1 MVISPLNH
9 MFWRS
14 IVEAILIDRHMLFYG
29 ELLVFSTIY
38 AKSSF
43 SFWSTIKISWIR
55 RCSRNEGVC
64 IRHRLGLLVRT
75 PSINGKNRLTAQLT

>member
-14 IVEAILIDRHMLFYG
+14 VAEAILIDHYILFYG
-29 ELLVFSTIY
+29 ELLVFMQKVALI
-38 AKSSF
+38 
-43 SFWSTIKISWIR
+43 FWSPIKISWIR
-55 RCSRNEGVC
+55 RCSRNKGVC

-75 PSINGKNRLTAQLT
+75 PSIKSKIRLTAQLT

>member
-14 IVEAILIDRHMLFYG
+14 VVVAILIDLNG
-29 ELLVFSTIY
+29 KLLVFMQKVALILATIR
-38 AKSSF
+38 
-43 SFWSTIKISWIR
+43 ISWIR

-64 IRHRLGLLVRT
+64 IRHKLGLLIRT
-75 PSINGKNRLTAQLT
+75 PSIKGKNRLTAQLT

>member
-14 IVEAILIDRHMLFYG
+14 VAEAILIDLHMLFYG
-29 ELLVFSTIY
+29 EL
-38 AKSSF
+38 
-43 SFWSTIKISWIR
+43 KISCIR

-64 IRHRLGLLVRT
+64 IRQRFGLLVRT
-75 PSINGKNRLTAQLT
+75 PSKKGKNRITAQLT

>member
-14 IVEAILIDRHMLFYG
+14 VVVAILIDRHMLLNG
-29 ELLVFSTIY
+29 NLLVFMQKVALILATIR
-38 AKSSF
+38 
-43 SFWSTIKISWIR
+43 ISWIR

-64 IRHRLGLLVRT
+64 IRHRLGLLIRT
-75 PSINGKNRLTAQLT
+75 PSIKGKNRLTAQLT

>member
-14 IVEAILIDRHMLFYG
+14 VAEAILIDRHMLFYG
-29 ELLVFSTIY
+29 ELLVFMQKV
-38 AKSSF
+38 AKV
-43 SFWSTIKISWIR
+43 SWIR

-64 IRHRLGLLVRT
+64 IRQRLGLLVRT
-75 PSINGKNRLTAQLT
+75 PSIKGKNRLTAQLT